1 MIRDPS
7 TRESPRNVSFRL
19 ISFRISLSIHGWH
32 CDSLDVD
39 HGMFGDVTDS
49 NLALNLSQSS
59 SVSQSSLTKQFVEKA
74 QSVIARMLV
83 LQVLGRGG
91 ANTVYIICSKPKVQ
105 YNMITLRV
113 EEVLSAGDITTVVC
127 KDKVQ

>member
-1 MIRDPS
+1 MIRDLS

-19 ISFRISLSIHGWH
+19 ISFRISLSIRGWH

-39 HGMFGDVTDS
+39 HVMFGDVTDS

-91 ANTVYIICSKPKVQ
+91 ANTLYIICSKPKAQ

-113 EEVLSAGDITTVVC
+113 EEVLSAGEITTVVC